1 MYVAPSAYVGGD
13 VTLGDDCTV
22 MHQAVIRG
30 DLAPVRIGNRV
41 NFQDG
46 TIVHTDIGV
55 PLEIE
60 DDVGVGHG
68 AVIHCRSV
76 GAGTLIGIGAI
87 ILDDCR
93 IGRGCIVGAGA
104 VVTPGAVVPDGKVVM
119 GVPAAVVRD
128 TTDAEAGY
136 QRKVIRTYIELGRR
150 HAEGRYP
157 NLATL

>member
-1 MYVAPSAYVGGD
+1 
-13 VTLGDDCTV
+13 

-30 DLAPVRIGNRV
+30 DLAPIRIGNRV

-46 TIVHTDIGV
+46 AIVHTDIGV
-55 PLEIE
+55 SLEIE

-68 AVIHCRSV
+68 AVVHCRSI
-76 GAGTLIGIGAI
+76 GAGTLIGIGSI

-93 IGRGCIVGAGA
+93 IGGGCIGAAGA
-104 VVTPGAVVPDGKVVM
+104 VVPPGTVVPDGKVVM

-128 TTDAEAGY
+128 TTAAEAGY
-136 QRKVIRTYIELGRR
+136 LQEVIRTYIELGRR

-157 NLATL
+157 KISRPGDRPGRACFSPEAG